1 MQLVLSKDYSGF
13 DLSPVEILLFIQMC
27 FRSDDQGYCNLKT
40 DELALYCSCSRPL
53 ISRSL
58 KRLNECG
65 LIEVLESA
73 RVGESNSYLTKR
85 SVEPQKAS
93 KPSVE
98 PQKASKPSVEP
109 QKASKPSVEPQK
121 ASKPQRIFSLFELA
135 NMPDP
140 IIPFLD
146 ETPEETERL
155 NKLACEASMSR
166 LRAGNMKISSKKKK
180 KKKRK

>member
-98 PQKASKPSVEP
+98 PQKASKP
-109 QKASKPSVEPQK
+109 
-121 ASKPQRIFSLFELA
+121 QRIFSLFELA

>member
-65 LIEVLESA
+65 LIEILESA
-73 RVGESNSYLTKR
+73 RVGESNSYLTKP
-85 SVEPQKAS
+85 SVEPVKAS

-98 PQKASKPSVEP
+98 
-109 QKASKPSVEPQK
+109 
-121 ASKPQRIFSLFELA
+121 PQRIFSLFELA

-140 IIPFLD
+140 IYPLD

-155 NKLACEASMSR
+155 NKLACEESMRR
-166 LRAGNMKISSKKKK
+166 LRAGNMKVSSKKK
-180 KKKRK
+180 RK